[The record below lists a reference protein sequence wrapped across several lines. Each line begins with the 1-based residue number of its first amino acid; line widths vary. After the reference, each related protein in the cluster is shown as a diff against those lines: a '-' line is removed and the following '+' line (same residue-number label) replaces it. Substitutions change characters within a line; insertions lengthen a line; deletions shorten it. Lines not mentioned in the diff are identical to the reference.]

1 MTLVLLDYLKYI
13 FFYIFFLVHF
23 CETGVGVS
31 IASPGR
37 PVQPLERNQPCL
49 SNLHT
54 MKLEQ
59 QLKTC

>member
-13 FFYIFFLVHF
+13 YIFFLVHF

-31 IASPGR
+31 IAS